1 MPRATM
7 APLIA
12 RVRSL
17 VGDLNPPWTDDEI
30 QDVLDRFREERRY
43 VSLRPLPTLGPGGA
57 VSYLEYEAEEGDL
70 EEGELL
76 NANYEPLSPSSAD
89 WLSGRFAFSAH
100 TPPPVLLKAWH
111 YDVYGAAA
119 EICRMQAARY
129 KDGLQVEA
137 VGAELDQEK
146 AFEALMALAR
156 ALEARRPVR
165 AGALLREE
173 G

>member
-12 RVRSL
+12 RVRLL

-30 QDVLDRFREERRY
+30 QAVLDRFREERRY
-43 VSLRPLPTLGPGGA
+43 VPLRPIPTIGPGGV
-57 VSYLEYEAEEGDL
+57 VSYLEYEAGEGDL
-70 EEGELL
+70 EQGELL
-76 NANYEPLSPSSAD
+76 NARYEPLSPSYAD
-89 WLSGRFAFSAH
+89 WLIGRFVFATH
-100 TPPPVLLKAWH
+100 TPPPVLMRAWR

-137 VGAELDQEK
+137 VGAKLDQEK
-146 AFEALMALAR
+146 AFEALMVLAQT
-156 ALEARRPVR
+156 LEARRPVR
-165 AGALLREE
+165 FVSVLR
-173 G
+173 GDG

>member
-1 MPRATM
+1 MV
-7 APLIA
+7 PLIA

-17 VGDLNPPWTDDEI
+17 VGDLNPAWTDDEV
-30 QDVLDRFREERRY
+30 QAVLDRFREERRY
-43 VSLRPLPTLGPGGA
+43 VPLRPLPTLGPGGA

-76 NANYEPLSPSSAD
+76 NASYEPLSPSSAD
-89 WLSGRFAFSAH
+89 WLSGRFSFASH
-100 TPPPVLLKAWH
+100 IPPPVLMKAWH

-129 KDGLQVEA
+129 KDGLRVEA

-146 AFEALMALAR
+146 AFEALMDLAR
-156 ALEARRPVR
+156 ALEARRPARV
-165 AGALLREE
+165 GELLRGE